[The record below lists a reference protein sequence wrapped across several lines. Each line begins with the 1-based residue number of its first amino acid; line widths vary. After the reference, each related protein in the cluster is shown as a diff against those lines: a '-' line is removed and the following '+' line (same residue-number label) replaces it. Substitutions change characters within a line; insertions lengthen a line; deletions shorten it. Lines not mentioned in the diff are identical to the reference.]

1 MIKVSEINKFFNYK
15 VFILFLIINLLI
27 LILHFNFTERDL
39 KIDHSREVS
48 FVSSIDAF
56 NNKLPFHTTNKH
68 VNEGLCNLQK
78 KVGNINSIKFYCS
91 DEIMNQEKFVPID
104 MTWEDPGNF
113 YFIYYFGTLKKLIT
127 KENFVIEDLFYL
139 EVLMNIFLIIIVL
152 NILFKNKSVNFF
164 LTPIIFFLYFF
175 LPYKDIIFTYN
186 ILTYWTYITIVP
198 LILSLPFIFDN
209 NKNIFMICIVSF
221 FASIIYMVRS
231 DAGYILFVILLSF
244 IIFYQKF
251 NYNVIIKLFL
261 AVLLFV
267 IPQKIPEYHKN
278 KFFNK
283 NNIEVEKLDKYI
295 SQHPIWMS
303 LYTGLGYPKNE
314 IYNFKAGREPEAIKA
329 VNKRY
334 GNLIY
339 QTEEFDNAIRSLII
353 EDIKKNPKIFL
364 FIYKTKIKDLLNQTN
379 MWKPHIKNWYFV
391 SFLIFIFCMA
401 KIYNEYRFFWLIV
414 FSMILLSA
422 PPIIREPYSPY
433 DVPFKLY
440 IFLFFLFFNRV
451 NKKMT
456 NNI

>member
-1 MIKVSEINKFFNYK
+1 MIKVSEINKFLNYK

-27 LILHFNFTERDL
+27 LILHFNFTDKDL

-91 DEIMNQEKFVPID
+91 DELMNQEKFVPID

-113 YFIYYFGTLKKLIT
+113 YFIYYFGTLKKLVSQ
-127 KENFVIEDLFYL
+127 KNFVIKDLLYL
-139 EVLMNIFLIIIVL
+139 ELLVNLFLILFIL
-152 NILFKNKSVNFF
+152 NILFKNKSVIFF
-164 LTPIIFFLYFF
+164 LTPVIFSLYFF

-198 LILSLPFIFDN
+198 LILCLPFIFNN
-209 NKNIFMICIVSF
+209 NKNIFLICVVSL
-221 FASIIYMVRS
+221 FASVIYMVRS
-231 DAGYILFVILLSF
+231 DAGYILFIILLSF

-251 NYNVIIKLFL
+251 HSKVILRLFI
-261 AVLLFV
+261 AILLFI
-267 IPQKIPEYHKN
+267 IPQKIIEYDKN
-278 KFFNK
+278 KFFEK
-283 NNIEVEKLDKYI
+283 NEIKVERLDKYI
-295 SQHPIWMS
+295 SKHPIWMS
-303 LYTGLGYPKNE
+303 LYTGLGYPKNKV
-314 IYNFKAGREPEAIKA
+314 YNFKAGREPEAIKA
-329 VNKRY
+329 VNKKY

-339 QTEEFDNAIRSLII
+339 QTEEFDNAIKNLII
-353 EDIKKNPKIFL
+353 EDMKKNPQIFL
-364 FIYKTKIKDLLNQTN
+364 YIYKTKIRHLLNQKN
-379 MWKPHIKNWYFV
+379 MWKPYIKNYYYI

-401 KIYNEYRFFWLIV
+401 KIYNQYRFFWLII
-414 FSMILLSA
+414 FSMIILSA

-433 DVPFKLY
+433 DIPFKLY
-440 IFLFFLFFNRV
+440 IFLFPLFFYGI
-451 NKKMT
+451 NKNIN